1 MAAPQHILITGGA
14 GYIGSLLTGVLLAAG
29 HKVTVVDAL
38 MFGGESLL
46 PYFSHPCFQFYK
58 ADVSTDDLNPYL
70 KGVNTVFHLAAI
82 VGFPA
87 CQQIGE
93 AAAYRYNT
101 EATKRV
107 FEACEQAGV
116 DRFLFASTYSNY
128 GISSNGEPVT
138 EESPLHPQSLYAR
151 TKIAAEKWLLDRGR
165 TSRCAPVLPRFAT
178 LFGISPR
185 TRFDLIVNQFVL
197 EALRNRRL
205 VIYQRNYFR
214 SFLHVRDVVAALEL
228 MMNAPSD
235 VVRNQ
240 IFNVG
245 TDEGNY
251 SKEQIIELVRKHVS
265 GVSVEHK
272 DISFGEDMRDV
283 RVSFE
288 KIRKTLGFSATR
300 SVEDGIVEVVSALE
314 SGLIPD
320 PNASRYRNHQFI
332 VV

>member
-1 MAAPQHILITGGA
+1 VAKVLVTGGA
-14 GYIGSLLTGVLLAAG
+14 GYVGSLLSGVLLAAG
-29 HKVTVVDAL
+29 HEVTVVDSL

-58 ADVSTDDLNPYL
+58 ADVSADELNPYL

-101 EATKRV
+101 EATQRV
-107 FEACEQAGV
+107 FEACERTGV
-116 DRFLFASTYSNY
+116 ERFFFASTYSNY
-128 GISSNGEPVT
+128 GISANGAPVT

-151 TKIAAEKWLLDRGR
+151 TKVAAEKWLLDRGR

-185 TRFDLIVNQFVL
+185 TRFDLIVNQFTL
-197 EALRNRRL
+197 EALRNRKL

-214 SFLHVRDVVAALEL
+214 SYVHVRDAVAALQL
-228 MMNAPSD
+228 MMEAPMD
-235 VVRNQ
+235 VLRNQ

-245 TDEGNY
+245 SEEGNL
-251 SKEQIIELVRKHVS
+251 SKERIIELVQKHVS
-265 GVSVEHK
+265 EVSVEYK

-283 RVSFE
+283 RVSFK
-288 KIRKTLGFSATR
+288 KIRKGLGFVPTR
-300 SVEDGIVEVVSALE
+300 SVEDGIVEVQAAIE

-320 PNASRYRNHQFI
+320 PMASRYRNHHFI